1 MADVKSDLP
10 PANLTYFFGPKRP
23 KKVLTEQKSLEINE
37 SQNNPMR
44 LRAWFMKGCGK
55 VGRLANPQVGEEIRQ
70 QFQFGFTVQKASLLL
85 EQGRSLLLSL
95 FEM

>member
-1 MADVKSDLP
+1 
-10 PANLTYFFGPKRP
+10 
-23 KKVLTEQKSLEINE
+23 
-37 SQNNPMR
+37 
-44 LRAWFMKGCGK
+44 MKGCGK